1 MELLFERR
9 DEEIVPYAIVNGSM
23 ARTFAIE
30 GSCIGLRNEE
40 FTLRPYN
47 FDNKG
52 DRTLQDGIAA
62 YIKAEKDEEMFGESD
77 GELNQKRH
85 ILKLYQ

>member
-9 DEEIVPYAIVNGSM
+9 DEGTVPYAIVNGST

-30 GSCIGLRNEE
+30 GSCIGFRNED

-62 YIKAEKDEEMFGESD
+62 YIKAEKDEDMFGESD
-77 GELNQKRH
+77 GELNQRRH

>member
-9 DEEIVPYAIVNGSM
+9 DEGTVPYAIVNGSM

-30 GSCIGLRNEE
+30 GSCIGFRDEE

-62 YIKAEKDEEMFGESD
+62 YIKAEKDEDMFGESD